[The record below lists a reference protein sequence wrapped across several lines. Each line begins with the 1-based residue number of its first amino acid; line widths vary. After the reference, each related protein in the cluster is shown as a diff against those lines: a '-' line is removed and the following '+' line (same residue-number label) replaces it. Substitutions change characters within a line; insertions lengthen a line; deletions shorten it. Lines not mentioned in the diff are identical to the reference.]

1 MLRNF
6 AGMVPHLFEV
16 FVWGRWSGF
25 HLARQLAQ
33 CQHADL
39 LRRGFGDR
47 AERFL
52 CPPCLPEFIVELLL
66 WMQGC
71 VLIIKVV
78 WYSIFLIIS
87 QFRKI
92 TRCTLHQ
99 FSWTFYLKFNKT
111 IRADLEASCACFWT
125 TNVYLVG
132 MNANH
137 FTIPRLL
144 LFVFL
149 VSEITIVQKTCTL
162 KKKLL
167 VMAAVL
173 GWWICILNVFLLAT
187 LLLLIVQT
195 CQTNVL
201 SSVYSCTYGL
211 ECKSPWSQCWLSWFS
226 WCKAVIKHGVN

>member
-33 CQHADL
+33 SQHADL

-52 CPPCLPEFIVELLL
+52 CPPCLSEFIVELLL

-92 TRCTLHQ
+92 TWCTLHQ
-99 FSWTFYLKFNKT
+99 FSWTFYLKFNKST
-111 IRADLEASCACFWT
+111 IRANLEASCACFWT

-132 MNANH
+132 MYANH
-137 FTIPRLL
+137 FTIPRYIYIY
-144 LFVFL
+144 FFL
-149 VSEITIVQKTCTL
+149 VSEITIVQRICPL
-162 KKKLL
+162 KKS
-167 VMAAVL
+167 
-173 GWWICILNVFLLAT
+173 F
-187 LLLLIVQT
+187 
-195 CQTNVL
+195 
-201 SSVYSCTYGL
+201 
-211 ECKSPWSQCWLSWFS
+211 LSWQPFLVGESASSTFS
-226 WCKAVIKHGVN
+226 CWQHCCYWLCRRVRWMCWALFIVAHMG